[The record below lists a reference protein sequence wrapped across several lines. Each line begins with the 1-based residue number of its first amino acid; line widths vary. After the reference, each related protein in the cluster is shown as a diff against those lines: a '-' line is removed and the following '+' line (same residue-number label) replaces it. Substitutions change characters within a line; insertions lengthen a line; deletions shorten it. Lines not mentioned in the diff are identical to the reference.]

1 MNRKKLFALLGLTVV
16 LTVTGC
22 GKKETDTAPAATE
35 AAAQTETTAAAD
47 EEAADPETDEQ
58 EESTDA
64 EAADTLDPITP
75 SDYLIANISDY
86 VTPGEL
92 TGLEVTQYNYEITDD
107 MIQEQIDSE
116 LSYAAEENEVDR
128 ASESGDIVYVEL
140 TSSISGEEDSESM
153 ESTYFQLGDEE
164 YGADFDQQLT
174 GVTAG
179 ETKTFSITFGD
190 DIWVDEWMD
199 QTVDFT
205 IEVTSVCE
213 QVVPEYNDDFV
224 SEYTDYSTTAEYEAA
239 LRDSLTEELEE
250 SSQYDAIESLFDSA
264 VEASVF
270 AGYPQELYDS
280 SKAELLEFYS
290 IFTGTTDEEDVYE
303 LFDITA
309 EDLDEEVLATVNRRL
324 LISAICEE
332 NGLEITEEEYV
343 QYVTEYAESYGYDSA
358 ADFEADNSREAL
370 VWSLFE
376 AKAGDYLYENANITE
391 EAADMDDYDID
402 DELELDEDDV
412 YFETET
418 E

>member
-1 MNRKKLFALLGLTVV
+1 
-16 LTVTGC
+16 
-22 GKKETDTAPAATE
+22 
-35 AAAQTETTAAAD
+35 
-47 EEAADPETDEQ
+47 
-58 EESTDA
+58 
-64 EAADTLDPITP
+64 
-75 SDYLIANISDY
+75 
-86 VTPGEL
+86 
-92 TGLEVTQYNYEITDD
+92 

-116 LSYAAEENEVDR
+116 LTYAAEENEVDR

-179 ETKTFSITFGD
+179 ETQTFSITFGD
-190 DIWVDEWMD
+190 DIWVDEWVG

-205 IEVTSVCE
+205 AEITSVCE
-213 QVVPEYNDDFV
+213 QVIPEYNDDFV

-239 LRDSLTEELEE
+239 LRDSLTEEMAE

-264 VEASVF
+264 VEVSVF

-290 IFTGTTDEEDVYE
+290 IFTGTTDEEDICE

-309 EDLDEEVLATVNRRL
+309 EELDEEILDTVNRRL

-358 ADFEADNSREAL
+358 ADFEADNSRESL

-391 EAADMDDYDID
+391 ETADMDDYDID
-402 DELELDEDDV
+402 DEMELDEEDV

>member
-35 AAAQTETTAAAD
+35 AAVQTETTASD
-47 EEAADPETDEQ
+47 DEAADADADIE
-58 EESTDA
+58 EESTDT
-64 EAADTLDPITP
+64 ESSDTLDPITP

-116 LSYAAEENEVDR
+116 LTYAAEENEVDR

-179 ETKTFSITFGD
+179 ETQTFSITFGD
-190 DIWVDEWMD
+190 DIWVDEWVG

-205 IEVTSVCE
+205 AEITSVCE
-213 QVVPEYNDDFV
+213 QVIPEYNDDFV

-239 LRDSLTEELEE
+239 LRDSLTEEMAE

-264 VEASVF
+264 VEVSVF

-290 IFTGTTDEEDVYE
+290 IFTGTTDEEDICE

-309 EDLDEEVLATVNRRL
+309 EELDEEILDTVNRRL

-358 ADFEADNSREAL
+358 ADFEADNSRESL

-391 EAADMDDYDID
+391 ETADMDDYDID
-402 DELELDEDDV
+402 DEMELDEEDV